1 MFLFI
6 VIPVIYLIR
15 SLLAAVTFQ
24 WTAAKIMRNSKKYR
38 IVRTMFVVP
47 LKLVLNRYMCML
59 CVSEATM
66 ENACVYLKKEFH
78 RS

>member
-38 IVRTMFVVP
+38 IIRTMFVVP
-47 LKLVLNRYMCML
+47 LKLVLNRYVHVMCFGSYNGKCV
-59 CVSEATM
+59 CVS
-66 ENACVYLKKEFH
+66 KKGI
-78 RS
+78 SS

>member
-38 IVRTMFVVP
+38 IIRAMFVVP
-47 LKLVLNRYMCML
+47 LKMVLNRYMCMS
-59 CVSEATM
+59 CVSKATM
-66 ENACVYLKKEFH
+66 ENACVYLKEEFH
-78 RS
+78 CS